1 MGTFEEMG
9 RKLDE
14 LAQKVKVIAYEGA
27 GKTSKE
33 AKDWGKK
40 LDEIGRMLKKRTRE
54 GVGKFATQTK
64 NFTQLNKLRSQ
75 IRDIQNKKE
84 HKITKL
90 GNRFYKS
97 GLYKKLEDNEL
108 NEMVEEIVKLEKE
121 IKIKEEEI
129 QKLKK

>member
-1 MGTFEEMG
+1 MGAFEEMG

-40 LDEIGRMLKKRTRE
+40 LNEIGGMVKKVSQE
-54 GVGKFATQTK
+54 GVEKFATQTK

-75 IRDIQNKKE
+75 IRDIEKKKE

-90 GNRFYKS
+90 GNKFYES

-108 NEMVEEIVKLEKE
+108 NEIVEEIAKLEKE
-121 IKIKEEEI
+121 IKIKEEET

>member
-1 MGTFEEMG
+1 MGAFEEMG

-14 LAQKVKVIAYEGA
+14 LAQKVKIATQKGV
-27 GKTSKE
+27 GRTGKE
-33 AKDWGKK
+33 AKQWSKK
-40 LDEIGRMLKKRTRE
+40 LNEMGTMIKKVSQE
-54 GVGKFATQTK
+54 GVEKFATQTK

-75 IRDIQNKKE
+75 IQDIQKKKE

-90 GNRFYKS
+90 GNRFYES

-108 NEMVEEIVKLEKE
+108 NEMVEEIAKLEKE

>member
-1 MGTFEEMG
+1 MGAFEEMG

-14 LAQKVKVIAYEGA
+14 LAQKVKIATQEGVGRT
-27 GKTSKE
+27 GKG

-40 LDEIGRMLKKRTRE
+40 LDELGGTIKKMTRE
-54 GVGKFATQTK
+54 GIEKFASQTK
-64 NFTQLNKLRSQ
+64 NFTQITKLNSQ
-75 IRDIQNKKE
+75 IRDIQKKKE

-90 GNRFYKS
+90 GNRFYES

-129 QKLKK
+129 QKMKK

>member
-1 MGTFEEMG
+1 MGAFEEMG
-9 RKLDE
+9 RRLDE
-14 LAQKVKVIAYEGA
+14 LAQKVKITTKEGVDRT
-27 GKTSKE
+27 GKE

-40 LDEIGRMLKKRTRE
+40 LDEIRRTLKKMTQE
-54 GVGKFATQTK
+54 GIEKFATQTK

-75 IRDIQNKKE
+75 IRDIQKKKKY
-84 HKITKL
+84 KITEL

-97 GLYKKLEDNEL
+97 GLYEKLEDNGL
-108 NEMVEEIVKLEKE
+108 NEMVDEIASLEKK

>member
-1 MGTFEEMG
+1 MGTLEEMG

-64 NFTQLNKLRSQ
+64 NFTQLNRLRSQ
-75 IRDIQNKKE
+75 IRDIQNKKG

-121 IKIKEEEI
+121 IKVKEEEI